1 MDWFAMLIEPFTF
14 DFMQQALIIALLV
27 SVSAGTLSCL
37 LVLKGWSLMGDA
49 VSHAV
54 LPGIVIAYI
63 LGIPVLIGAFISG
76 MVCAISTG
84 YLTDNSRLKE
94 DTVMGV
100 VFSGMFALGLVLFT
114 KIHTNLHLDQVLFG
128 DVLGVS
134 WTDILTTAC
143 LTIPAF
149 ILVIIKRRDLMV
161 FAFDP
166 QHARVVGL
174 NTRVLHYGLL
184 AVLSLVIVASI
195 EAVGIILVIAV
206 LIAPGAI
213 SFQLSKRFENMLWW
227 SIGICI
233 VACISGITLS
243 YHLDSAPAPTIVV
256 ILSVIFIFS
265 FLFAPEKGI
274 LRKRRPAAVELGT
287 STNRT

>member
-1 MDWFAMLIEPFTF
+1 MMEILRYLIEPFTF
-14 DFMQQALIIALLV
+14 DFMQQALVISLLV
-27 SVSAGTLSCL
+27 SIAAGALSCL

-63 LGIPVLIGAFISG
+63 LNVPMLIGAFLSG
-76 MVCAISTG
+76 MVCALSTG
-84 YLTDNSRLKE
+84 FLTNNSRLKE

-100 VFSGMFALGLVLFT
+100 VFSGLFALGVILFT
-114 KIHTNLHLDQVLFG
+114 KIHTSLHLDHVLFG
-128 DVLGVS
+128 NVLGVT
-134 WTDILTTAC
+134 WNDILLTAS

-149 ILVIIKRRDLMV
+149 VLVVIKWRDLMV

-166 QHARVVGL
+166 QHAQVVGL
-174 NTRVLHYGLL
+174 NTNVLHYGLL
-184 AVLSLVIVASI
+184 IVLSLVIVASI
-195 EAVGIILVIAV
+195 DAVGIILVIAV

-227 SIGICI
+227 SIGICA
-233 VACISGITLS
+233 VSCVGGIALS

-256 ILSVIFIFS
+256 ILSAIFVLS

-274 LRKRRPAAVELGT
+274 LRTAGSVE
-287 STNRT
+287 R